1 MQPDR
6 QSANLEPI
14 LKTSVKLYM
23 QNLDAQPWHK
33 DWMNGANLHE
43 TGVRQMGR
51 AEGGGRGDE
60 ERERRSGC
68 WRRGGRGG
76 ETDTGLMWVTGWL
89 WSGGCRDGIYRYLHN
104 STAKDGTSGTGLCIL
119 KSYFHCIISGK
130 DEPVRWTGRTNNTIN
145 LMTFFDMR
153 LITPDASQTFPGCH
167 FFAV

>member
-1 MQPDR
+1 MPSPDIKTEWMEPTYMK
-6 QSANLEPI
+6 LE
-14 LKTSVKLYM
+14 LGRWG
-23 QNLDAQPWHK
+23 AQREE
-33 DWMNGANLHE
+33 GEE
-43 TGVRQMGR
+43 TRR
-51 AEGGGRGDE
+51 GRGGVVVE
-60 ERERRSGC
+60 EEEGE
-68 WRRGGRGG
+68 GG

-104 STAKDGTSGTGLCIL
+104 STAKDGTAGTGLCIL
-119 KSYFHCIISGK
+119 KSYFHCVISGK